1 MKKVI
6 YTPAE
11 MILVNEYLPKF
22 EVLEDKINNYYSQW
36 IRHIIT
42 LMTGLLT
49 VMVAFKSDTVETEF
63 NHLLFSLTLISLGL
77 SVSAGILLLY
87 TEVDIQKQLL
97 KFEKESLQSRKN
109 GDTTYVHTKMIET
122 KKVFVVSEYLFYIF
136 SALSLI
142 LLITYG
148 IFKN

>member
-1 MKKVI
+1 
-6 YTPAE
+6 